1 MIRVLLADDH
11 AIVRAGLK
19 EILADT
25 GDIEVAGEATNG
37 QEVLARVSAQDFDV
51 AVLDMSMPGR
61 NGIELIKLVKR
72 EKPKL
77 RILILSMH
85 SEEQYAVRALK
96 AGASGYLSKN
106 SAADELVAAIRRI
119 AAGGAYVTPETAE
132 RLALGAAPRAETAA
146 HTLLS
151 DREFQVFRMI
161 VRGASVS
168 EIARELSLSVKT
180 ISTHKTRIMDKM
192 GLANPAELIRY
203 ALEHQL
209 LDGPGS
215 AVPSNSDR

>member
-25 GDIEVAGEATNG
+25 GDIAVAGEATNG
-37 QEVLARVSAQDFDV
+37 QEALALVRAHDYDL

-61 NGIELIKLVKR
+61 SGIELIKLIKA

-77 RILILSMH
+77 RILVLSMH
-85 SEEQYAVRALK
+85 SEQQYAVRALR
-96 AGASGYLSKN
+96 AGAAGYLTKE

-132 RLALGAAPRAETAA
+132 RLALDAAPGADAA
-146 HTLLS
+146 PHKRLS
-151 DREFQVFRMI
+151 DREFQVFQMI
-161 VRGASVS
+161 VKGASVS
-168 EIARELSLSVKT
+168 EIARSLSLSVKT
-180 ISTHKTRIMDKM
+180 VSTHKTRIQEKM
-192 GLANPAELIRY
+192 GLANQAELIRY

-209 LDGPGS
+209 LDGPPGTS
-215 AVPSNSDR
+215 T

>member
-25 GDIEVAGEATNG
+25 GDIEVTGEAANG

-61 NGIELIKLVKR
+61 NGIELIKLVKA

-77 RILILSMH
+77 RILVLSMH

-96 AGASGYLSKN
+96 AGASGYLTKE
-106 SAADELVAAIRRI
+106 SAADQLVAAIRRI

-132 RLALGAAPRAETAA
+132 RLALSVAPRAVAAA

-151 DREFQVFRMI
+151 DREYQVFRMI
-161 VRGASVS
+161 ARGASVGQ
-168 EIARELSLSVKT
+168 IARELSLSVKT
-180 ISTHKTRIMDKM
+180 ISTHKTRILEKM
-192 GLANPAELIRY
+192 GLANQAELIRY
-203 ALEHQL
+203 ALEHRL
-209 LDGPGS
+209 LDEPSGS
-215 AVPSNSDR
+215 SK